1 MVIGE
6 LAGFFASIL
15 ASMTML
21 PQVIKTVRTNN
32 SKDLSAMML
41 TFSLLG
47 NLGWLVNGLTYGNTP
62 LIFSA
67 TFIIILLMPLFFIKY
82 RNGELLG
89 PKALKARLASG
100 IQMLFMPPRTDP

>member
-1 MVIGE
+1 MVVGE

-21 PQVIKTVRTNN
+21 PQVIKTVRTKN

-47 NLGWLVNGLTYGNTP
+47 NLGWLVNGLTYSNAP

-67 TFIIILLMPLFFIKY
+67 TFIIILLMPLFYIKH

-89 PKALKARLASG
+89 PKAMVSRLASG
-100 IQMLFMPPRTDP
+100 VQMLFMPPRTDP